1 MEKEVIYLTNEE
13 IQEMRKDIEFIQE
26 SKSWDDLDKIYDKY
40 SDKFSGPLVEFFG
53 EYVTDLEHEIWQ
65 NEFWSD
71 EDTFLRTFEYRP
83 KYIVLGG
90 FAHWA
95 YLQMEKLEK

>member
-53 EYVTDLEHEIWQ
+53 EYVTDLEHEIWE

>member
-1 MEKEVIYLTNEE
+1 MKEVIYLTDEE
-13 IQEMRKDIEFIQE
+13 VREMKKDIEFIKD

-40 SDKFSGPLVEFFG
+40 SDMFSGPLVEFFG
-53 EYVTDLEHEIWQ
+53 DYTTDLEHDIWKF
-65 NEFWSD
+65 EFFED
-71 EDTFLRTFEYRP
+71 EKNFLKTFPDRP
-83 KYIVLGG
+83 KYIALGG